1 MGSLQRCAEGNT
13 YMTQLQGQ
21 KCCMKFNG
29 SRQGFQSHSRK
40 THQWDFFPK
49 CVVCVLVRLTDDCE
63 VFTIFCSH
71 CCAPSPPSWEKHG
84 WNDLGIKHPLSD
96 LGIKHP
102 WFDPVARL
110 GGFSI
115 FNVFWIEHGLT
126 PKMCRR
132 QYIHDPM
139 QGQKCCMKFNGS
151 RQGFQSHSRKTHKY
165 IYTYKYIYRLGSK
178 NIHTLLCCGGC
189 SKELLYYLF
198 QMFTCSWPCV
208 DFLCM
213 VWPQIIPKLIPYA
226 SAENGSSDINAI
238 FLEHFDVSIDM

>member
-1 MGSLQRCAEGNT
+1 M
-13 YMTQLQGQ
+13 
-21 KCCMKFNG
+21 
-29 SRQGFQSHSRK
+29 
-40 THQWDFFPK
+40 
-49 CVVCVLVRLTDDCE
+49 
-63 VFTIFCSH
+63 
-71 CCAPSPPSWEKHG
+71 
-84 WNDLGIKHPLSD
+84 NDLGIKHPLSD

-165 IYTYKYIYRLGSK
+165 IYIYIERDTGPF
-178 NIHTLLCCGGC
+178 CGVV
-189 SKELLYYLF
+189 F
-198 QMFTCSWPCV
+198 
-208 DFLCM
+208 
-213 VWPQIIPKLIPYA
+213 
-226 SAENGSSDINAI
+226 NAP
-238 FLEHFDVSIDM
+238 